1 MESVHLRLPS
11 NLRAALAKPQGKLI
25 RGSIEETTPLLL
37 DHLNKE
43 MGIISAV
50 GDVSVQILIENGLLP
65 HIIIT
70 DGYTKREKLV
80 TWASYPA
87 YEEITASC
95 PAAEITIE
103 AWESIQMAVEM
114 TKHKSKIHLRIHGE
128 EDLLVLPL
136 GLELP
141 DGSIIVYGQPDEG
154 VVIIEVS
161 TSSKAKLQ
169 DILTKMDQVS

>member
-1 MESVHLRLPS
+1 MKLAHLRLPF
-11 NLRAALAKPQGKLI
+11 NLRAELSKPQGKLI
-25 RGSIEETTPLLL
+25 RGPIEETTPKLL
-37 DHLNKE
+37 DHLNE
-43 MGIISAV
+43 ETGIIAAV
-50 GDVSVQILIENGLLP
+50 GDVVAQILIEGGFLP

-87 YEEITASC
+87 YEEITVSC

-103 AWESIQMAVEM
+103 AWESIQMAVDM
-114 TKHKSKIHLRIHGE
+114 AKHKSKIHLRIEGE

-154 VVIIEVS
+154 VVLIEVN
-161 TSSKAKLQ
+161 TFSKAKLQ
-169 DILTKMDQVS
+169 GIISKMDQVS